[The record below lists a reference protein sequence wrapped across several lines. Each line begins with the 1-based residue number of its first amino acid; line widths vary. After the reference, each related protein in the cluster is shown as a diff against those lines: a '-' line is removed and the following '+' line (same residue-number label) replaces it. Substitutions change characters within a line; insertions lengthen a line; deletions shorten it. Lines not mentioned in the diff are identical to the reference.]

1 MYSSHLNFIFSLVC
15 YIFYMLLVTSK
26 YGITVATVLQEQF
39 GTCNDHL
46 NLQCLRLMIHVC
58 TDHTQVQE
66 LHLKNQLNR
75 GYNKLSIKKKSYK
88 KLIKPFSSIKSS
100 KNWTIVKYL
109 YNSYPRVLIIILVNT
124 ILRHLYT
131 YHVLLC
137 LDTLYIQV
145 LKTY

>member
-1 MYSSHLNFIFSLVC
+1 MYSSHLNFIFSSVC

-58 TDHTQVQE
+58 TDHKQVQE

-75 GYNKLSIKKKSYK
+75 GYNKLPKKKKNLTK

-109 YNSYPRVLIIILVNT
+109 YNSYP
-124 ILRHLYT
+124 
-131 YHVLLC
+131 
-137 LDTLYIQV
+137 
-145 LKTY
+145 